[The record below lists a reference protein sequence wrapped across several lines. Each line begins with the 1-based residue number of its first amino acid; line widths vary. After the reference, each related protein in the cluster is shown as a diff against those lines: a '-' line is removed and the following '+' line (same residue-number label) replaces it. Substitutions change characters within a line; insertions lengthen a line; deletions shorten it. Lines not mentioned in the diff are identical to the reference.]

1 MSKQK
6 NVARMAVVLTVC
18 GALLL
23 IVAVG
28 SLVLRCRTL
37 EFRLNEMY
45 LESLTAHTVEA
56 GDGAG
61 YLIHYAETAMKN
73 ANLLLQE
80 AIAKREQ
87 LEERLE
93 EEKRRLQED
102 ISDSLNVRE
111 IRERENAVEI
121 FRMYVRQQIL
131 VVMQREKEVEVA
143 REHLNEAMKERKTFE
158 KLREHAFEKFR
169 LEENLREQKE
179 VDELVSYR
187 YGTDSD

>member
-1 MSKQK
+1 MGRFIFSLQNILNIKEKLEEQAK
-6 NVARMAVVLTVC
+6 NEY
-18 GALLL
+18 
-23 IVAVG
+23 
-28 SLVLRCRTL
+28 SQ
-37 EFRLNEMY
+37 
-45 LESLTAHTVEA
+45 
-56 GDGAG
+56 
-61 YLIHYAETAMKN
+61 

-80 AIAKREQ
+80 AIVRREQ
-87 LEERLE
+87 LEARME

-102 ISDSLNVRE
+102 ISASLNVRK
-111 IRERENAVEI
+111 IREREEAVEI

-143 REHLNEAMKERKTFE
+143 RERLNEAMKERKTFE

-187 YGTDSD
+187 YGLDDD